1 MDGQTVLQRGARSR
15 WITGG
20 AVAAVAVL
28 GMAACGT
35 KTTAGAS
42 GTPAVPAS
50 PSANAK
56 VTISAASVPGAG
68 TVLVNGDGMTLYV
81 LTSEA
86 GGHVTCT
93 DSEMSNG
100 TACTTVWP
108 DSELLAGMTAGI
120 AGSGIS
126 ASMLGTATGPTGDKY
141 VTYAGYP
148 LYTFARDTPGTAKGE
163 GITSFGGTWD
173 VVSPAGSLVP
183 KSAFTAAVSPD
194 PSPTKA
200 SSGYGY

>member
-1 MDGQTVLQRGARSR
+1 MIGQARLRHRTWPR

-20 AVAAVAVL
+20 AVAAAVVGL
-28 GMAACGT
+28 AACGT

-42 GTPAVPAS
+42 GSPSAPAS

-56 VTISAASVPGAG
+56 ITVAAASVPGAG
-68 TVLVNGDGMTLYV
+68 TVLVSGAGMTLYA

-100 TACTTVWP
+100 TACTSVWP
-108 DSELLAGMTAGI
+108 DSEIPAGMTAGI

-126 ASMLGTATGPTGDKY
+126 AALLGTATGPTGDKY

-148 LYTFARDTPGTAKGE
+148 LYTFARDTAGTAKGE
-163 GITSFGGTWD
+163 GITSFGGTWE
-173 VVSPAGSLVP
+173 VLSPAGTLVP
-183 KSAFTAAVSPD
+183 KSAFTAV
-194 PSPTKA
+194 PSPSPSKA